1 MAVRTAKELVETA
14 TKLLGDNTSDDAL
27 SFLEDISDSY
37 GSDGTDWKAKYE
49 QSEQD
54 KAELDKGWR
63 DRYRAR
69 FLDPIAAYD
78 NDKDNDKD
86 KENGEEEEK
95 EVTFDDLF
103 SDGKEK

>member
-1 MAVRTAKELVETA
+1 MAVRTAQELVETA
-14 TKLLGDNTSDDAL
+14 TKLLGENTSDDAL
-27 SFLEDISDSY
+27 SFLEDITDSY

-54 KAELDKGWR
+54 RVELDKSWR

-69 FLDPIAAYD
+69 FLDPVTVED
-78 NDKDNDKD
+78 TDKD
-86 KENGEEEEK
+86 KDKGKEEEEEEEK

-103 SDGKEK
+103 TDGKEK